1 MSKKQKPW
9 EVRQEEEL
17 RARYPDKSE
26 GCGMTIAREGAIL
39 EAALLKW
46 GEAAQAIKAIE
57 ELSELQSVLAKWA
70 VHQMVSDAPRYPEGD
85 AVERAVREELADAMI
100 MLEQMELV
108 FGDVSEI
115 EEAKLLRLEE
125 DIKCF

>member
-1 MSKKQKPW
+1 
-9 EVRQEEEL
+9 
-17 RARYPDKSE
+17 
-26 GCGMTIAREGAIL
+26 
-39 EAALLKW
+39 
-46 GEAAQAIKAIE
+46 
-57 ELSELQSVLAKWA
+57 
-70 VHQMVSDAPRYPEGD
+70 MVSDAPRYPEGD

>member
-1 MSKKQKPW
+1 MDHVAGNCPEPLPEPW
-9 EVRQEEEL
+9 ECTTWCT
-17 RARYPDKSE
+17 D
-26 GCGMTIAREGAIL
+26 CWNREGAIL